1 MPKNNTPETRCGYVA
16 LIGRTNV
23 GKSTFLNS
31 VMQAKI
37 SIVSDKPQTTR
48 KRILG
53 IHTTSRGQAV
63 FFDSPG
69 IHQPRS
75 RLNEKMMKDVHMSL
89 RDADLVLYFTE
100 MRDQRDDPFI
110 IDLLRTA
117 GKPVILVIN
126 KIDLFRRSRSLE
138 RMAAWKDL
146 FPWKEIVPLSALNG
160 INVDRLESLIFD
172 HLPTGAPL
180 FPEDMLTRQSETFY
194 AAELIR
200 EQLLQLTHHELPFT
214 TLVVVRELEKNER
227 LVTVTA
233 EILVETRS
241 QKKIIVGK
249 NGAMV
254 KAIGSGAR
262 RELEDYFDI
271 KVYLDLHV
279 RISPNWRNTPNVF
292 AEMLEQS

>member
-1 MPKNNTPETRCGYVA
+1 MSETADPRSGYVA

-23 GKSTFLNS
+23 GKSTFLNNI
-31 VMQAKI
+31 MQAKI

-53 IHTTSRGQAV
+53 IHTAPRGQAV

-89 RDADLVLYFTE
+89 RDADLVLFFTE

-110 IDLLRTA
+110 MELLQNAR
-117 GKPVILVIN
+117 KPVILVIN

-138 RMAAWKDL
+138 RMAALKDC
-146 FPWKEIVPLSALNG
+146 FPWKEIVPLSALSS
-160 INVDRLESLIFD
+160 INVDLLEKLIFD
-172 HLPTGAPL
+172 HLPPGAPL
-180 FPEDMLTRQSETFY
+180 FPEDVLTRQSETFY
-194 AAELIR
+194 SAELIR

-214 TLVVVRELEKNER
+214 TLVVVRELDKGER
-227 LVTVTA
+227 LVAITA

-241 QKKIIVGK
+241 QKKIVVGK
-249 NGAMV
+249 GGSMI

-262 RELEDYFDI
+262 RELEDYFDMQ
-271 KVYLDLHV
+271 VFLDLHV
-279 RISPNWRNTPNVF
+279 RISPDWRNTPNVF
-292 AEMLEQS
+292 AETLEQS

>member
-1 MPKNNTPETRCGYVA
+1 MTKAPELHSGYVA

-23 GKSTFLNS
+23 GKSTFLNNI
-31 VMQAKI
+31 MQAKI

-89 RDADLVLYFTE
+89 RDADLVLFFTE

-110 IDLLRTA
+110 MELLENAR
-117 GKPVILVIN
+117 KPVILVIN

-138 RMAAWKDL
+138 RMAALKDL
-146 FPWKEIVPLSALNG
+146 FPWKEIVPLSALNSV
-160 INVDRLESLIFD
+160 NVDLLESLIYD
-172 HLPTGAPL
+172 YLPPGAPL
-180 FPEDMLTRQSETFY
+180 FPEDVLTRQSETFY
-194 AAELIR
+194 SAELIR
-200 EQLLQLTHHELPFT
+200 EQLLQMTHHELPFT
-214 TLVVVRELEKNER
+214 TLVVVRELEKREQ
-227 LVTVTA
+227 LVVITA
-233 EILVETRS
+233 EILVESRS

-249 NGAMV
+249 SGSMI

-262 RELEDYFDI
+262 RELEDYFDMQ
-271 KVYLDLHV
+271 VFLDLHV
-279 RISPNWRNTPNVF
+279 RISPDWRNRPNVF
-292 AEMLEQS
+292 AETLER

>member
-1 MPKNNTPETRCGYVA
+1 MSKAPEFHSGYVA

-23 GKSTFLNS
+23 GKSTFLNNI
-31 VMQAKI
+31 MQAKI

-53 IHTTSRGQAV
+53 IHTTLRGQAV

-89 RDADLVLYFTE
+89 RDADLVLFFTE

-110 IDLLRTA
+110 MQLLENAR
-117 GKPVILVIN
+117 KPVILVIN

-138 RMAAWKDL
+138 RMAALKDL
-146 FPWKEIVPLSALNG
+146 FPWKEIVPLSALNS
-160 INVDRLESLIFD
+160 INVELLESLIYD
-172 HLPTGAPL
+172 HLPLGAPL
-180 FPEDMLTRQSETFY
+180 FPEDVLTRQSETFY
-194 AAELIR
+194 SAELIR

-214 TLVVVRELEKNER
+214 TLVVVRELEKREQ
-227 LVTVTA
+227 LVVVTA
-233 EILVETRS
+233 EILVESRS

-249 NGAMV
+249 SGSMI

-262 RELEDYFDI
+262 RELEDYFDMQ
-271 KVYLDLHV
+271 VFLDLHV
-279 RISPNWRNTPNVF
+279 RISPDWRNRPNVF
-292 AEMLEQS
+292 AETLEQS